1 VALVNAYAT
10 TADLRS
16 QLGDPGT
23 SLDTAMLERA
33 LNSASRAVDHYTGR
47 RFWADATLTARTYDG
62 SGTERLLVDDISD
75 RAGVVVKVGY
85 DGATFTETRTA
96 GVDFVLEPQN
106 ADASVGEAFAFWS
119 LRAIQG
125 RFWPKLPYLGPT
137 VQVTAKFGWSAVP
150 PEVNSATLLKAAS
163 LFKRKDAPFAVAGF
177 NDFGVVRIGRN
188 DPDVMDLL
196 GHLVIP
202 GF

>member
-1 VALVNAYAT
+1 
-10 TADLRS
+10 
-16 QLGDPGT
+16 
-23 SLDTAMLERA
+23 MLERA

-47 RFWADATLTARTYDG
+47 RFWADAATSVRTYNG
-62 SGTERLLVDDISD
+62 SGTPVLIVDDISD
-75 RAGVVVKVGY
+75 RASVSVKVGY

-96 GVDFVLEPQN
+96 GVDFILEPRN
-106 ADASVGEAFAFWS
+106 ADASTGQAFAFWQ
-119 LRAIQG
+119 LRGIQG
-125 RFWPKLPYLGPT
+125 RYWPRLDFFGPT

-150 PEVNSATLLKAAS
+150 PEVNEATLLKAAS

-177 NDFGVVRIGRN
+177 GEFGVVRIGRN

-196 GHLVIP
+196 NHLVIP